1 MTTKSPQLFAPESYW
16 NATPTERSAVCNGCG
31 TAGWKGK
38 LVPDSMWGLN
48 ITKVCNIHDWM
59 YHYGK
64 TETERCEAD
73 RVFLNNLIRI
83 INAEG
88 GWLAS
93 LRRYRATTYYNSV
106 HNYGGPAFWDNK
118 NPDGTMKT

>member
-16 NATPTERSAVCNGCG
+16 NATLTERATICNGCG

-48 ITKVCNIHDWM
+48 ISKACNIHDWM
-59 YHYGK
+59 YHFGK
-64 TETERCEAD
+64 TEAERCEAD
-73 RVFLNNLIRI
+73 RAFFNNLLRI

-118 NPDGTMKT
+118 NTTGTMSS

>member
-1 MTTKSPQLFAPESYW
+1 MNNQKLFAPETYW
-16 NATPTERSAVCNGCG
+16 SATPEERKTICNGCG

-38 LVPDSMWGLN
+38 LVPDTMWGLD
-48 ITKVCNIHDWM
+48 ISKACNIHDWM

-64 TETERCEAD
+64 TEAERCEAD

-83 INAEG
+83 INTEG

-118 NPDGTMKT
+118 NPDGTMKV